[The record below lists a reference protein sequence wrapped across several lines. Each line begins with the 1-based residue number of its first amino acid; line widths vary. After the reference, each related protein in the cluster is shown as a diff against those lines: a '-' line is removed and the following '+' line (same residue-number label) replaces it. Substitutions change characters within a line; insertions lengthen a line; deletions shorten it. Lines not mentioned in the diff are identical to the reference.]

1 MLAFTHDGATL
12 AVLATTTAESGFIE
26 VPISRLVQPQGE
38 AKPTAESYKHAM
50 SMGPKWKG
58 AIGRRIKTA
67 TENGAVGVGS
77 SSSSSSSSGGGVGMR
92 AALAERRKEQQAKMA
107 QEAAEV
113 AAASKAKAKA
123 AAAAKHAAVPKAAKP
138 AKATGGENAAPAFRT
153 DADVRRV
160 FYSAN
165 QCLKSQKKAEVD
177 AAVAITFKGRDLAE
191 VRGLNLPSRRERLA
205 VALGFSLAETGK
217 TGKTR
222 KTGESALKAVD
233 VGGGDSGESED
244 E

>member
-1 MLAFTHDGATL
+1 
-12 AVLATTTAESGFIE
+12 
-26 VPISRLVQPQGE
+26 
-38 AKPTAESYKHAM
+38 M

-58 AIGRRIKTA
+58 TIGRRIKTA

-92 AALAERRKEQQAKMA
+92 AALAERRKEQQAQQAKMA
-107 QEAAEV
+107 QEAAE
-113 AAASKAKAKA
+113 AAAKAKAKAKA

-217 TGKTR
+217 TGKTG